1 MPRNKY
7 LSQALSH
14 HMYVMNIQE
23 DELCVSVGIL
33 VLVASALGHIGHSID
48 LWSRIVDVYSVRLR
62 VGVQDEGNHLLVLLA
77 PLAGHAGQR
86 LGTPRDCG
94 QAENNLDSG
103 LMNRIPGHIK
113 TFYLFKHKLP

>member
-1 MPRNKY
+1 
-7 LSQALSH
+7 
-14 HMYVMNIQE
+14 MYVMNIQE

-62 VGVQDEGNHLLVLLA
+62 VGVQDEGNHLLILLA
-77 PLAGHAGQR
+77 ALAGHAGQR

-94 QAENNLDSG
+94 QAEINLDSG
-103 LMNRIPGHIK
+103 QMNRIPGHIK
-113 TFYLFKHKLP
+113 TFYLLQHKLP